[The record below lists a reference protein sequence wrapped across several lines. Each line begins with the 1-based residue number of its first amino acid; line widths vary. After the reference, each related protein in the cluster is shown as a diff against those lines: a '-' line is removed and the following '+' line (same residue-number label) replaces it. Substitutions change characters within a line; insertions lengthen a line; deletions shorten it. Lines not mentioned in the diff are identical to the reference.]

1 MSLHMRSEILSYL
14 LIQIIKQID
23 NISMTILM
31 EALDNIVFSR
41 EDDDSILNDI

>member
-14 LIQIIKQID
+14 RIQIIKQID

-31 EALDNIVFSR
+31 EELDNIVHSR
-41 EDDDSILNDI
+41 EIDDSILNDI